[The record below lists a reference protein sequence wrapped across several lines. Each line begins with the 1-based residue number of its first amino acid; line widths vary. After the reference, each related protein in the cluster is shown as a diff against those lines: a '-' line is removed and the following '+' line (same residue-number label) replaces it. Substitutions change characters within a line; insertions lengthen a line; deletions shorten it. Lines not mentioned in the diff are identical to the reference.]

1 MTGVLR
7 VAVVGAGPAGVYA
20 TEALLRYADDVLVDV
35 LDGLPAPYGLV
46 RYGVAPDHP
55 RTQSIADALGSVLSR
70 PGVRFLGN
78 VHVGD
83 DLTPEELR
91 AHYDAV
97 LVATGAAADRR
108 MEVPGEDLPGCISAT
123 ELVAWYNGHP
133 DVAPDLFRLDAETV
147 VVVGAGNVAGDV
159 ARMLARTPDELRA
172 TDVPEQVLATFAGS
186 AVRDV
191 HLVARRGPV
200 QAKFTTRELRELG
213 ELAGADVLVD
223 PADLALDELS
233 REQLVTSAAAR
244 RNLEVLQGWSGRP
257 AAGRPRRV
265 HLHFHTAPVAVLGGG
280 SVTRVTGVRLE
291 RTRVEPDGSPVGTGE
306 TLDLDAQLVVR
317 AVGYRSLP
325 LPGLPFDPVAGV
337 VPNEEGRVVGE
348 GGAVTGWYVAGW
360 AKRGPSG
367 VIGTNKHDA
376 RETVRTLLADLPTLP
391 PAKEPDPAAV
401 DALLAGRGVQVVDW
415 DGWCAVDEAERAA
428 GAAQGRARAK
438 IADRAE
444 LLRLAAHR

>member
-1 MTGVLR
+1 VLR
-7 VAVVGAGPAGVYA
+7 FAVVGAGPAGVYA

-55 RTQSIADALGSVLSR
+55 RTQSIADALGTVLSR

-78 VHVGD
+78 VHVGA

-97 LVATGAAADRR
+97 LVATGAAAARR
-108 MEVPGEDLPGCISAT
+108 LGVPGEDLSGCVSAT

-133 DVAPDLFRLDAETV
+133 DVAPDRFRLDAETV

-172 TDVPEQVLATFAGS
+172 TDVPERVLSTFAAS

-200 QAKFTTRELRELG
+200 QARFTTRELRELG
-213 ELAGADVLVD
+213 ELGGADVLVD
-223 PADLALDELS
+223 PVDLELDELS
-233 REQLVTSAAAR
+233 REQLVTSPAAR
-244 RNLEVLQGWSGRP
+244 RNLEVLRGWARRP
-257 AAGRPRRV
+257 AAGRARRV
-265 HLHFHTAPVAVLGGG
+265 HLHFRTAPVAVLGARAAPRAAGI
-280 SVTRVTGVRLE
+280 RLE
-291 RTRVEPDGSPVGTGE
+291 RTQVEPDGSPVGTGE
-306 TLDLDAQLVVR
+306 TLDIGAQLVVR

-337 VPNEEGRVVGE
+337 VPNQEGRVVGE
-348 GGAVTGWYVAGW
+348 GGTVTGWYVAGW

-376 RETVRTLLADLPTLP
+376 RETVRTLLADLPALP
-391 PAKEPDPAAV
+391 PAKEPDPAAL

-415 DGWCAVDEAERAA
+415 AGWCAVDAAERAA

-444 LLRLAAHR
+444 LLRLAAQS

>member
-1 MTGVLR
+1 VTGVLR

-35 LDGLPAPYGLV
+35 IDGLPAPYGLV

-55 RTQSIADALGSVLSR
+55 RTQSIADALGAVLSR
-70 PGVRFLGN
+70 PGARFLGN
-78 VHVGD
+78 VHIGA

-97 LVATGAAADRR
+97 VVATGAAADRR
-108 MEVPGEDLPGCISAT
+108 MEVPGEDLSGCISAT

-133 DVAPDLFRLDAETV
+133 DIAPDRFRLEAETV

-172 TDVPEQVLATFAGS
+172 TDVPERVLATFAAS

-200 QAKFTTRELRELG
+200 QARFTTRELRELG
-213 ELAGADVLVD
+213 ELGGADVLVD
-223 PADLALDELS
+223 PADLELDDLS
-233 REQLVTSAAAR
+233 REQLVTSPAAR
-244 RNLEVLQGWSGRP
+244 RNLEVLQGWAGRP
-257 AAGRPRRV
+257 AAGRARRV
-265 HLHFHTAPVAVLGGG
+265 HLHFHTAPVAVLEGG
-280 SVTRVTGVRLE
+280 SVPRATGVRLE

-306 TLDLDAQLVVR
+306 TLDIDAQLVVR
-317 AVGYRSLP
+317 AIGYRSLP
-325 LPGLPFDPVAGV
+325 LPGLPFDLVAGV

-348 GGAVTGWYVAGW
+348 GGAVSGWYVAGW

-376 RETVRTLLADLPTLP
+376 RETVRTLLADLPALP
-391 PAKEPDPAAV
+391 AAKEPDPAAI

-415 DGWCAVDEAERAA
+415 AGWCAVDAAERAA
-428 GAAQGRARAK
+428 GAAQGRPRAK

-444 LLRLAAHR
+444 LLRLAARS

>member
-1 MTGVLR
+1 VTAVLR

-35 LDGLPAPYGLV
+35 IDGLPAPYGLV

-55 RTQSIADALGSVLSR
+55 RTQSIADALGAVLSR
-70 PGVRFLGN
+70 PGARFLGN
-78 VHVGD
+78 VHVGT

-97 LVATGAAADRR
+97 LVATGAAADRHLD
-108 MEVPGEDLPGCISAT
+108 VPGEDLPGCISAT
-123 ELVAWYNGHP
+123 ELVAWYNGDP
-133 DVAPDLFRLDAETV
+133 DVAPDRFRLDAGTV

-159 ARMLARTPDELRA
+159 VRMLARTPDELRA
-172 TDVPEQVLATFAGS
+172 TDVPERVLATFAAS

-213 ELAGADVLVD
+213 ELADADVLVD
-223 PADLALDELS
+223 PADLELDELS
-233 REQLVTSAAAR
+233 TEQLVTSPAAR
-244 RNLEVLQGWSGRP
+244 RNLQVLRNWSERP
-257 AAGRPRRV
+257 AAGRTRRV
-265 HLHFHTAPVAVLGGG
+265 HLHFHTAPESVLGTT
-280 SVTRVTGVRLE
+280 SVTGIRLE
-291 RTRVEPDGSPVGTGE
+291 RTRVDADGSPVGTGE
-306 TLDLDAQLVVR
+306 TLDIEAQLVVR

-337 VPNEEGRVVGE
+337 VPNEQGRVVGE

-376 RETVRTLLADLPTLP
+376 RETVRTLLADLPSLP
-391 PAKEPDPAAV
+391 AAREPDPAAM
-401 DALLAGRGVQVVDW
+401 DALLARRGVQVVDW
-415 DGWCAVDEAERAA
+415 DGWRAIDAAELAA
-428 GAAQGRARAK
+428 GAAQGRTRAK

-444 LLRLAAHR
+444 LLRLASHR

>member
-1 MTGVLR
+1 M
-7 VAVVGAGPAGVYA
+7 GAGPAGVYA
-20 TEALLRYADDVLVDV
+20 TEALLRYGDDVLVDV

-55 RTQSIADALGSVLSR
+55 RTQSIAHALGTVLGR

-78 VHVGD
+78 VHIGT
-83 DLTPEELR
+83 DLTPDELR

-97 LVATGAAADRR
+97 LVATGAATDRHLD
-108 MEVPGEDLPGCISAT
+108 VPGERLPGCISAT
-123 ELVAWYNGHP
+123 DLVAWYNGHP
-133 DVAPDLFRLDAETV
+133 DVAPDRFRLDAATV

-159 ARMLARTPDELRA
+159 ARMLARTPAELRA
-172 TDVPEQVLATFAGS
+172 TDVPDHVLAAFADS

-213 ELAGADVLVD
+213 LLADADVLVD
-223 PADLALDELS
+223 PADLVLDDVS
-233 REQLVTSAAAR
+233 REQLVDSPAAR
-244 RNLEVLQGWSGRP
+244 RNLEVLQDWAARTP
-257 AAGRPRRV
+257 AGRARRV
-265 HLHFHTAPVAVLGGG
+265 HLHFHLAPVEVLGDG
-280 SVTRVTGVRLE
+280 SVNGIRLE
-291 RTRVEPDGSPVGTGE
+291 RTRVEPDGSPVGTG
-306 TLDLDAQLVVR
+306 TTVDIAAQLVVR

-337 VPNEEGRVVGE
+337 VPNEDGRVVGE

-391 PAKEPDPAAV
+391 AARSPEPSEV
-401 DALLAGRGVQVVDW
+401 DALLASRGVQVVDW
-415 DGWCAVDEAERAA
+415 AGWCAVDAAERAH
-428 GAAQGRARAK
+428 GEAQGRQRAK

-444 LLRLAAHR
+444 LLRVASDG

>member
-1 MTGVLR
+1 MTAVLR
-7 VAVVGAGPAGVYA
+7 VAVVGAGPAGGYA

-70 PGVRFLGN
+70 PGARFLGN
-78 VHVGD
+78 VHVGA

-97 LVATGAAADRR
+97 LVATGAAADRHLD
-108 MEVPGEDLPGCISAT
+108 VPGEDLPGCISAT

-133 DVAPDLFRLDAETV
+133 DVAPDRFRLDAGTV

-172 TDVPEQVLATFAGS
+172 TDVPERVLATFAAS

-191 HLVARRGPV
+191 HLVARRGAV

-213 ELAGADVLVD
+213 ELADADVLVD
-223 PADLALDELS
+223 PADLVLDDLS
-233 REQLVTSAAAR
+233 TEQLVTSQAAR
-244 RNLEVLQGWSGRP
+244 RNLQVLQGWSERP
-257 AAGRPRRV
+257 AAGRTRRV
-265 HLHFHTAPVAVLGGG
+265 HLHFHTAPQALLGTS
-280 SVTRVTGVRLE
+280 SVTGIRLE
-291 RTRVEPDGSPVGTGE
+291 RTRVEADGSPVGTGE
-306 TLDLDAQLVVR
+306 TLDIDAQLVVR

-391 PAKEPDPAAV
+391 AAKEPDPAAV
-401 DALLAGRGVQVVDW
+401 DALLARRGVQVVDW
-415 DGWCAVDEAERAA
+415 AGWRAIDAAEQAA
-428 GAAQGRARAK
+428 GAAQGRTRAK

-444 LLRLAAHR
+444 LLRLASRG

>member
-20 TEALLRYADDVLVDV
+20 TEALLRYVDDDVLVDV
-35 LDGLPAPYGLV
+35 LDSLPAPYGLV

-70 PGVRFLGN
+70 PGTRFLGN
-78 VHVGD
+78 VRVGA
-83 DLTPEELR
+83 DLTPEDLR

-97 LVATGAAADRR
+97 LVATGAAADRHL
-108 MEVPGEDLPGCISAT
+108 EVPGEDLPGCISAT
-123 ELVAWYNGHP
+123 ELVAWYTGHP
-133 DVAPDLFRLDAETV
+133 DVAPDRFRLDAQTV

-172 TDVPEQVLATFAGS
+172 TDVPDRVLATFAAS

-200 QAKFTTRELRELG
+200 QARFTTRELRELG
-213 ELAGADVLVD
+213 ELADADVLVD
-223 PADLALDELS
+223 PADLELDDLS
-233 REQLVTSAAAR
+233 REQLVTSPAAR
-244 RNLEVLQGWSGRP
+244 RNLQVLQDWAGRP
-257 AAGRPRRV
+257 AGGRTRRV
-265 HLHFHTAPVAVLGGG
+265 HLHFHTAPHAVLGTT
-280 SVTRVTGVRLE
+280 SVTGIRLE
-291 RTRVEPDGSPVGTGE
+291 RTRVEADGSPVGTGE
-306 TLDLDAQLVVR
+306 TLDIDARLVVR

-325 LPGLPFDPVAGV
+325 LAGLPFDPVAGV

-360 AKRGPSG
+360 AKRGPTG

-391 PAKEPDPAAV
+391 AAKAPDPAAV
-401 DALLAGRGVQVVDW
+401 DALLARRGVQVVDW
-415 DGWCAVDEAERAA
+415 AGWCAIDAAELAA
-428 GAAQGRARAK
+428 GAAQGRTRAK
-438 IADRAE
+438 IADRAA
-444 LLRLAAHR
+444 LLRLASRG